1 MSKDIREMI
10 DKVKNFKQSVNEQV
24 NEPKFA
30 YHVTRRKNLPSIK
43 KKGLEPRVPKD
54 YGTDGDI
61 KGVYLFK
68 TIEDTQNAL
77 YNWLGER
84 IEEWEEENDKEYDE
98 VVLKI
103 NIDGLEQDLIDSVEY
118 EWTCL
123 VNIEPLRI
131 VDVIEM

>member
-1 MSKDIREMI
+1 MI
-10 DKVKNFKQSVNEQV
+10 DKVKNFKQFVNENI
-24 NEPKFA
+24 NEPNFA
-30 YHVTRRKNLPSIK
+30 YHVTRRKNFNSIK
-43 KKGLEPRVPKD
+43 KKGIEPRVPTD
-54 YGTDGDI
+54 YGDNGDI

-98 VVLKI
+98 IVLKI
-103 NIDGLEQDLIDSVEY
+103 NIDGLENHLIDSVEY

-123 VNIEPLRI
+123 VNIQPTRI
-131 VDVIEM
+131 VGVIEM

>member
-1 MSKDIREMI
+1 MSKEMREQI
-10 DKVKNFKQSVNEQV
+10 DRVKNWTQFVNEQV

-30 YHVTRRKNLPSIK
+30 YHVTRRKNLTSIK
-43 KKGLEPRVPKD
+43 KKGLESRIPKD
-54 YGTDGDI
+54 YGTDGDV

-103 NIDGLEQDLIDSVEY
+103 NISGLEEHLIDSVEY

-123 VNIEPLRI
+123 VNIEPSRI

>member
-1 MSKDIREMI
+1 MELIKFI
-10 DKVKNFKQSVNEQV
+10 KTTLHKYLNE
-24 NEPKFA
+24 NYFDEKFA

-54 YGTDGDI
+54 YGTSGDI

-123 VNIEPLRI
+123 VNIEPSRI